1 MPAPI
6 ATSLRSILPLVTT
19 QLTSVTGVTSNRVLL
34 LQRPD
39 TPHFQ
44 GDSDLLLRIGPAQPE
59 EGFSHGAGRVAVVLG
74 RTLQIT
80 ARARRA
86 VDESDRDDYA
96 LLDATSGLLALEES
110 AINALHIWVPTDD
123 DDNWLTVEPIHW
135 IPGGQLLHETPLHQS
150 WLHSDLV
157 FHFRYQLS
165 VTDNGF

>member
-1 MPAPI
+1 MPSTTP
-6 ATSLRSILPLVTT
+6 TSLRSILPLVTA

-59 EGFSHGAGRVAVVLG
+59 PGFSHGAGRVAVVLG
-74 RTLQIT
+74 RTLQVT
-80 ARARRA
+80 ARVRRA

-110 AINALHIWVPTDD
+110 VVNALHIWVPTSE
-123 DDNWLTVEPIHW
+123 DNWYTIEPIHW
-135 IPGGQLLHETPLHQS
+135 MPGGQLLHETPVNLS

-157 FHFRYQLS
+157 FHLRYQLS
-165 VTDNGF
+165 LPDNGY